1 MPDYFQRLMK
11 EGFFNDVI
19 ARGRGAC
26 CKSQTMQCWLL
37 LLAEL
42 IQLCSY
48 KQQVILNLVDSCC
61 LQGYL
66 VGVTVQGVG
75 YRMEPV
81 PETTIAAALA
91 ARRGAADN
99 SSSKRRII
107 WEQEAEKTNIA
118 YPHKQPAKAVRLK
131 VSGLRTVLSAVLL
144 RDRHIA
150 VCLQPE

>member
-1 MPDYFQRLMK
+1 
-11 EGFFNDVI
+11 
-19 ARGRGAC
+19 
-26 CKSQTMQCWLL
+26 MQCWLL

-91 ARRGAADN
+91 ARRGAADAAADN

-144 RDRHIA
+144 HHRHLA